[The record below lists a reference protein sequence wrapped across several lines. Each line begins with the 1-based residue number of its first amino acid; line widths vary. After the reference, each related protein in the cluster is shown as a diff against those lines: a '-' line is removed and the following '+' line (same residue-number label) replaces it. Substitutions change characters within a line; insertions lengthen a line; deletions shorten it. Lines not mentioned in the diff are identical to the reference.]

1 MKHAITLIAMMSAA
15 TPAMAQD
22 NDGLSLMERGVQL
35 FFEGLLSEVEPAI
48 DELQGLAEQ
57 FGPSLQG
64 FVTQMG
70 PALGDLMDQVED
82 WSVYDAP
89 EILPNG
95 DIIIRRKPD
104 VAPLP
109 ETEI

>member
-15 TPAMAQD
+15 TPALAD
-22 NDGLSLMERGVQL
+22 ETDGLSLMERGVQL
-35 FFEGLLSEVEPAI
+35 FFEGLLQEVEPAM
-48 DELQGLAEQ
+48 DGLQGFAEQ
-57 FGPSLQG
+57 VGPSLQD
-64 FVTQMG
+64 FATQMG
-70 PALGDLMDQVED
+70 PALGDLMDQVDD
-82 WSVYDAP
+82 WSVYEAP

-104 VAPLP
+104 ANPMD

>member
-64 FVTQMG
+64 FVTQRG